1 MHYGALRLWATV
13 LAVIG
18 GVGLVSGGVVVAMAN
33 ADDGGDATAILL
45 IAGPIAL
52 LFASWPLALGQG
64 LRALAEIGETR
75 DRHRV
80 AMTGGPSTSVSR

>member
-18 GVGLVSGGVVVAMAN
+18 AIGLVSVGVGVGVAVAN
-33 ADDGGDATAILL
+33 ADDGGDAAAVLL

-64 LRALAEIGETR
+64 LRALAEIGE
-75 DRHRV
+75 RV
-80 AMTGGPSTSVSR
+80 TATEWP

>member
-13 LAVIG
+13 LTVIG
-18 GVGLVSGGVVVAMAN
+18 AIGLLSVGAGIVVAMVN
-33 ADDGGDATAILL
+33 ADDGGDAAAILL

-64 LRALAEIGETR
+64 LRALAEIGE
-75 DRHRV
+75 RV
-80 AMTGGPSTSVSR
+80 TSSEWP

>member
-1 MHYGALRLWATV
+1 MKGASMHYGALRLWATV

-18 GVGLVSGGVVVAMAN
+18 AIGLVSVGVGIVVGMVN
-33 ADDGGDATAILL
+33 ADDGGDAAAILL

-64 LRALAEIGETR
+64 LRALAEIGE
-75 DRHRV
+75 RV
-80 AMTGGPSTSVSR
+80 TSSEWP

>member
-18 GVGLVSGGVVVAMAN
+18 AVGLVSVGVGVVVAMVN
-33 ADDGGDATAILL
+33 ADDGGDAAAILL

-64 LRALAEIGETR
+64 LRALAEIGER
-75 DRHRV
+75 
-80 AMTGGPSTSVSR
+80 MTTSEWP